1 MHSDVCT
8 ARVGR
13 YVILIDVDGR
23 THAIA
28 PTSVD
33 AICEVDGQSILLLPG
48 GRIVVIEA
56 DVVRVARILSGE
68 A

>member
-1 MHSDVCT
+1 ML
-8 ARVGR
+8 
-13 YVILIDVDGR
+13 LIDVDGR

-28 PTSVD
+28 PTSVG
-33 AICEVDGQSILLLPG
+33 AICEVDWQSILLLPG
-48 GRIVVIEA
+48 GRVVVIEA